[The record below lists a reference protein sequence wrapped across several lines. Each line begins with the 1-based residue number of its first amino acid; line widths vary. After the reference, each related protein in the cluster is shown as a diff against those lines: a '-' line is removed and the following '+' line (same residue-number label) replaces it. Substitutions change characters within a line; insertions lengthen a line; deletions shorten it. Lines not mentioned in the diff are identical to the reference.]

1 MKPEVHTEISAEE
14 LAHTFEEQV
23 PEVDL
28 SNMAIEDWATLD
40 LSG

>member
-1 MKPEVHTEISAEE
+1 MMPEVHTQVSAEE

-28 SNMAIEDWATLD
+28 RQYAIEDWAAWFC
-40 LSG
+40 SG